1 MMEKYLG
8 VLNKDR
14 IYQKEMEVN
23 LNEEKFKV
31 KLPLLGEHQIGNMLV
46 ALKAFQVIC
55 EEENYE
61 INLEEIKILYLR

>member
-1 MMEKYLG
+1 MMGKYLG

-14 IYQKEMEVN
+14 IYQEIEVN